1 MSFDG
6 VIFDFDGTLADTSE
20 GVIESVEY
28 ALRKVGSPSFPR
40 ETLKGFIGPSLF
52 ISFQRITGLSPE
64 NAERAVEYYRE
75 TYSREGI
82 FKLKL
87 YDGVRE
93 LLGEL
98 KERGVKLSVASAKP
112 QVSLDVVVE
121 FLRLDGTFDRV
132 VGPSLAVKSDDK
144 KELVAA
150 AKLTENSVMAGDAVF
165 DIRAAKAV
173 GASSIAALYGFGDR
187 RELIDEKPDFTAEN
201 VADLKKI
208 LLERERDF

>member
-1 MSFDG
+1 MRFDG

-28 ALRKVGSPSFPR
+28 ALKKLGSPAFPR

-52 ISFQRITGLSPE
+52 IGFQRITGLSPE
-64 NAERAVEYYRE
+64 NAELAVEYYRE

-87 YDGVRE
+87 YGGMRE
-93 LLGEL
+93 LLTEL
-98 KERGVKLSVASAKP
+98 KAEGARLSVASAKP
-112 QVSLDVVVE
+112 QVSLDVVVKYLGLE
-121 FLRLDGTFDRV
+121 TVFDKT

-150 AKLTENSVMAGDAVF
+150 ATLTGNSVMVGDAIY
-165 DIRAAKAV
+165 DIRAAKETGV
-173 GASSIAALYGFGDR
+173 ASVAALYGFGK
-187 RELIDEKPDFTAEN
+187 REELLNEKPDFTAEN
-201 VADLKKI
+201 VAGLKAV
-208 LLERERDF
+208 LLG

>member
-1 MSFDG
+1 MRFDG
-6 VIFDFDGTLADTSE
+6 VIFDFDGTLADTGE

-28 ALRKVGSPSFPR
+28 ALKKLGSPTFPR

-64 NAERAVEYYRE
+64 NAELAVKYYRE

-93 LLGEL
+93 LLDEL
-98 KERGVKLSVASAKP
+98 KSRGAKLSIASAKP
-112 QVSLDVVVE
+112 QVSLDVVVK
-121 FLRLDGTFDRV
+121 FLNLDDVFDKA

-144 KELVAA
+144 EGLVRAA
-150 AKLTENSVMAGDAVF
+150 TLVDNSVMIGDAIYDV
-165 DIRAAKAV
+165 RAAKAAGV
-173 GASSIAALYGFGDR
+173 SSIAALYGFGNR
-187 RELIDEKPDFTAEN
+187 NELLSETPDFAAES

-208 LLERERDF
+208 LLG